1 MLDKRLLDI
10 LACPQCK
17 GELESADAGK
27 ALLCN
32 KCSLRYPIRENIPVL
47 RLDAA
52 ESRKIGQKMERSAA
66 SSIMPRVFFKVINGL
81 DIGLGFNLE
90 RQTCRAIGR
99 GEAQMDRTMIFNV
112 DIALSIDEN
121 TKALILKYISRQFKK
136 SSPDSIHKQNNEQLG
151 LFKRASDIVLTD
163 HSLSRLHA
171 MILADETGVGILD
184 LVSKNGTYVNGEEVE
199 SRLIHKGDVIDMGE
213 TKILFEG

>member
-1 MLDKRLLDI
+1 
-10 LACPQCK
+10 
-17 GELESADAGK
+17 
-27 ALLCN
+27 
-32 KCSLRYPIRENIPVL
+32 
-47 RLDAA
+47 
-52 ESRKIGQKMERSAA
+52 
-66 SSIMPRVFFKVINGL
+66 
-81 DIGLGFNLE
+81 
-90 RQTCRAIGR
+90 
-99 GEAQMDRTMIFNV
+99 MIFNV